1 MVRSWLGHVSIVTTD
16 LYMEID
22 AEMKRKAPEA
32 TEPVADPK
40 RQPIWKRDRDLL
52 AWLEALWQ

>member
-1 MVRSWLGHVSIVTTD
+1 
-16 LYMEID
+16 
-22 AEMKRKAPEA
+22 MKRKAPEA